1 MAENDA
7 ETDLAAGTPATP
19 AGAPTTPETWRA
31 WEEAQPTR
39 HELMEDGAPRPRPG
53 GPLEPARVLVNLV
66 SLLREELDDTGCRV
80 TAAVTRVDL
89 GGGRWTYPD
98 LVVDVTARTSAAL
111 GEPEPPRE
119 PVAIAEVTSPAT
131 AGWHTQGKRRAYQEL
146 PSLRHLVYLAE
157 DRPEVEVATR
167 GAGGVWHSD
176 FLGDGGPGE
185 ELRLDALG
193 VALSMGEVYEGVG
206 LEAAPGV
213 PPPVG

>member
-7 ETDLAAGTPATP
+7 ETDVVAGTPAK
-19 AGAPTTPETWRA
+19 PTTPDTWRA

-53 GPLEPARVLVNLV
+53 GPLEPVRVLVNLV

-80 TAAVTRVDL
+80 TAAATRVEL

-111 GEPEPPRE
+111 GEPDPPRE

-131 AGWHTQGKRRAYQEL
+131 AGWHTQGKRRAYEEL

-157 DRPEVEVATR
+157 DQPEVEVATR
-167 GAGGVWHSD
+167 GAGGVWHSE
-176 FLGDGGPGE
+176 FLGGGGPGE

-193 VALSMGEVYEGVG
+193 VALSMGEVYDGVDP
-206 LEAAPGV
+206 EAAAPAL
-213 PPPVG
+213 PPPAG